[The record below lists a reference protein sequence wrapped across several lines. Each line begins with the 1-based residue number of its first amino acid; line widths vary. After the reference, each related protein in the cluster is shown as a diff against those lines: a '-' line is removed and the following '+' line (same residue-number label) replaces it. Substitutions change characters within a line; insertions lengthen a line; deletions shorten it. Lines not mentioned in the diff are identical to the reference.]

1 MNTTVDAI
9 ASRTTRRWLADAE
22 RTDLSA
28 LIDTERYPLQDFS
41 DPRLQA
47 EIDRVRDDLKREGC
61 ALLRGFLR
69 PEALDQARE
78 EGRDLSPKSYYSSRR
93 VNAWFTGDD
102 PSLPEDDPRRLFM
115 ARTSG
120 FVTRDLIPADAVIHQ
135 LYVSPA
141 MKRLVA
147 ECLDEDEVY
156 EYADPFAGLVQN
168 VLPPGTQQPWH
179 YDTNE
184 YIVSM
189 MTEAPEAGSEFQYC
203 PNIRTPA
210 GENYAGVGAVIR
222 GEDEAT
228 PRTLTLRPGDLQL
241 FKGRYSLHRVTQV
254 SGARERHTAIF
265 AYSRQ
270 PGVVGRLERTRQLY
284 GRVSETHI
292 EAEKRREERADGL
305 LD

>member
-1 MNTTVDAI
+1 MKPQAAAI
-9 ASRTTRRWLADAE
+9 EPESARRWLADAE

-28 LIDTERYPLQDFS
+28 LVDTARYPLHDFD
-41 DPRLQA
+41 DPQLQA
-47 EIDRVRDDLKREGC
+47 EIGRVRADLEREGC
-61 ALLRGFLR
+61 AVLRGFLR
-69 PEALDQARE
+69 PEALEQARTQ
-78 EGRDLSPKSYYSSRR
+78 GRELSPKSYYSSRR
-93 VNAWFTGDD
+93 VNAWFTSDD
-102 PSLPEDDPRRLFM
+102 ESLPANDPRRIFM
-115 ARTSG
+115 ERTSG

-135 LYVSPA
+135 LYVAPV

-147 ECLDEDEVY
+147 ECLNEEAVY

-189 MTEAPEAGSEFQYC
+189 MTEAPDAGGEFQYC

-222 GEDEAT
+222 EEDLFT
-228 PRTLTLRPGDLQL
+228 PRTLALQPGDLQL

-254 SGARERHTAIF
+254 SGDRERHTAIF
-265 AYSRQ
+265 AYSQQ

-284 GRVSETHI
+284 GRVSEAHI
-292 EAEKRREERADGL
+292 EAEKRREARADGL